1 MKIDEKKTLGFIIEK
16 NDKIKNFIKKNF
28 DYINDTFK
36 FNFDRTPYFNK
47 LFVENEAKQ
56 FYVTKSAIDLIAKI
70 DTNKLDYEL
79 LFNKLDNNSAYKF
92 IVTDSIFVGLIIT
105 KNGMVDVH
113 FYEYVYNKGEKRSI
127 SGFNF
132 IYDYINDVMYTT
144 PTKNKDEDE
153 DKKITAKAFGF
164 LLSLLTYYCYSDTEF
179 KFVESKKK
187 IGTRK
192 KGYKNNTNYDFTI
205 IDSVWNNI
213 IVRKEGFNVSGH
225 LRLQPC
231 GIQSMDRKLIWITE
245 HKKHG
250 YVRGL
255 KKIL

>member
-1 MKIDEKKTLGFIIEK
+1 MVSLGTWHIGF
-16 NDKIKNFIKKNF
+16 
-28 DYINDTFK
+28 
-36 FNFDRTPYFNK
+36 P
-47 LFVENEAKQ
+47 
-56 FYVTKSAIDLIAKI
+56 
-70 DTNKLDYEL
+70 
-79 LFNKLDNNSAYKF
+79 
-92 IVTDSIFVGLIIT
+92 
-105 KNGMVDVH
+105 KNG
-113 FYEYVYNKGEKRSI
+113 
-127 SGFNF
+127 
-132 IYDYINDVMYTT
+132 IYGTQNSS
-144 PTKNKDEDE
+144 
-153 DKKITAKAFGF
+153 
-164 LLSLLTYYCYSDTEF
+164 LSCYSDTEF